1 MPGYTSHVFTFI
13 LGLTGLTLLGD
24 LGRTKMLKRLSE
36 LGVLLYH
43 QDPDG
48 QAAIHRAVRNVNAK
62 TMEIHCGQFYS

>member
-1 MPGYTSHVFTFI
+1 MPGYTLHVFTFI

-48 QAAIHRAVRNVNAK
+48 QAAIHRAVRNVSAK
-62 TMEIHCGQFYS
+62 NYSNLL

>member
-1 MPGYTSHVFTFI
+1 MPGYTSHIFTFI
-13 LGLTGLTLLGD
+13 SGLTGLTLLGD

-48 QAAIHRAVRNVNAK
+48 QAAIHRAVRNVSGK
-62 TMEIHCGQFYS
+62 TVQIYCRQFS

>member
-1 MPGYTSHVFTFI
+1 MPGYTSHIFTFI

-48 QAAIHRAVRNVNAK
+48 QAAIHRAVRNVSAK
-62 TMEIHCGQFYS
+62 TMQIRCGQFS